1 MTVLLDRLFAR
12 YVTSRIREVF
22 ENVPPFGVVPAE
34 ESPAARR
41 LTIPTSDGVTLCGSL
56 HPPLSGESPRAVI
69 VFCPGLN
76 GNHWMA
82 AHYCHGL
89 LAQGFA
95 VVSFDF
101 RNQGASESSDGY
113 SPIHWTT
120 EFEMNDIAG
129 VLEFVESD
137 KQLST
142 LPLGI
147 FGVSRGGVA
156 ALAAACRYPK
166 VRAVL
171 ADSAFGTMAMTK
183 HFVQRFGRYIIPEW
197 FFRVLPEWHINRTLR
212 QAMRLSET
220 ERCCCYVHLENEV
233 KHLDHTRVRLV
244 SGKRDSYVSPAV
256 AGSLAELFGGS
267 DLLWVVPRAK
277 HNMARSVAT
286 EEYDRFV
293 VEHFMQLT
301 DDASDSH
308 EIAATPSPAATTQ
321 SV

>member
-1 MTVLLDRLFAR
+1 MTVILDRLFAR

-22 ENVPPFGVVPAE
+22 ENVPPFGVVPAD
-34 ESPAARR
+34 ESPLARR

-69 VFCPGLN
+69 VFCPELN

-101 RNQGASESSDGY
+101 RNQGSSESSDGY

-166 VRAVL
+166 IRAVL

-183 HFVQRFGRYIIPEW
+183 HFVRRFGRYIIPEW
-197 FFRVLPEWHINRTLR
+197 FFRILPEWHINRTLR

-220 ERCCCYVHLENEV
+220 ERRCCYVHLENEV
-233 KHLDHTRVRLV
+233 RHLDHTMVRLV

-256 AGSLAELFGGS
+256 AGSLARLFGGP

-286 EEYDRFV
+286 EEYDRYV
-293 VEHFMQLT
+293 VEHFMQLI
-301 DDASDSH
+301 DDTSDSH
-308 EIAATPSPAATTQ
+308 EMTATSSPAATTQ